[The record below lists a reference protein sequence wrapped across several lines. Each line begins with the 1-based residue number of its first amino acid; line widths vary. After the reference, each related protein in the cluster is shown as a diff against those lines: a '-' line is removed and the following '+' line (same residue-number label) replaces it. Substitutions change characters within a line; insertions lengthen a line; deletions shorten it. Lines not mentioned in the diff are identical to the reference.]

1 MKAAKAV
8 LSSGVCALVLA
19 LTPVL
24 AFAAAPNDP
33 LYAQQWALSGS
44 TPSINIGPAWCAS
57 AGNVL
62 VADVDTGADFNH
74 ADLAGKLIPGAAFLG
89 GNGTQT
95 GSGQAA
101 VQDDNG
107 HGTMTTGIM
116 VADTNNGVG
125 IAGVAPAGRAL
136 VVKVLKN
143 DSSGNATGSATDVA
157 AGIDYASS
165 YPGVKVINLSIGT
178 DTPGIINSLLGGP
191 NPILPAIDRAI
202 QRGVMVSA
210 AAGNSSGAQ
219 SDYASKQG
227 EALVVGALNRAG
239 TIASY
244 SSVGNIYAPG
254 GDSGGT
260 MTPAVSVV
268 STTLG
273 NAYAAGD
280 GTSFAAPQV
289 AGITALLMAKGFS
302 AAAARQQVLN
312 TAVTQTNWPSA
323 DAAQALGLSDSGP
336 TCVPGAAA
344 AGAGAPPPVRPT
356 SPRAR
361 PPAAPAQAP
370 AAIPAPTSAS
380 PSPSASADP
389 TPSPED
395 PPPAGSGTLAART
408 VDRPGGVYAIL
419 GLTFRADVSPLLL
432 AAATVIGAAAGYGAL
447 FYFRMASRQ

>member
-1 MKAAKAV
+1 MKAGKAI
-8 LSSGVCALVLA
+8 LSAGICALVLA
-19 LTPVL
+19 LAPAL
-24 AFAAAPNDP
+24 AFAATPNDP

-57 AGNVL
+57 VGNVL

-89 GNGTQT
+89 GNGAQT
-95 GSGQAA
+95 GGGQAA

-107 HGTMTTGIM
+107 HGTMTAGIM
-116 VADTNNGVG
+116 VADTNNAVG
-125 IAGVAPAGRAL
+125 IAGVAPAARAL
-136 VVKVLKN
+136 IVKVLKN
-143 DSSGNATGSATDVA
+143 DSSGTATGSATDVA

-165 YPGVKVINLSIGT
+165 YPGVKVINLSIGS
-178 DTPGIINSLLGGP
+178 DTPGILNSLLGGP

-210 AAGNSSGAQ
+210 AAGNTSGAQ
-219 SDYASKQG
+219 SDYASRQN
-227 EALVVGALNRAG
+227 EALVVGALGRAG
-239 TIASY
+239 TVASY

-289 AGITALLMAKGFS
+289 AGITALLMAKGYS
-302 AAAARQQVLN
+302 AAAARQQILN

-336 TCVPGAAA
+336 TCAPGS
-344 AGAGAPPPVRPT
+344 AGAGVRAAPPVRPA

-370 AAIPAPTSAS
+370 AAVPAAPS
-380 PSPSASADP
+380 PSPSASASPDP
-389 TPSPED
+389 TPSPGD
-395 PPPAGSGTLAART
+395 PPPAASGVLAART
-408 VDRPGGVYAIL
+408 TDPASGVYSIL
-419 GLTFRADVSPLLL
+419 GLTFRAEVSPWLL
-432 AAATVIGAAAGYGAL
+432 AAATVVGAAAGYGAL
-447 FYFRMASRQ
+447 FYFRVASRH